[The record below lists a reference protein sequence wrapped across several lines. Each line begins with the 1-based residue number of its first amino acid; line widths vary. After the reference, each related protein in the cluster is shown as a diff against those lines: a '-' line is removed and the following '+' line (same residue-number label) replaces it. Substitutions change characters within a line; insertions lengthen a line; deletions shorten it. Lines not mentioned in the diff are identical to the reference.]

1 MSISRDVGNA
11 VLLRPYSF
19 QTIYTSVASSRR
31 NRRDNHN
38 HTECI
43 HSYLLSPFSTSATCL
58 PTGIKYINWYKIQNV
73 QAVTADRQEPTTDTT
88 KKTGGKWDL
97 SKPPLLV
104 CPGMEQNPWLQITS
118 YSAFAAGTQQ
128 LQTFASATSSF
139 CKHHTLLHLKLR
151 RGTWGERRLPGFPF
165 AQSQKRTQTQH

>member
-1 MSISRDVGNA
+1 MKYINWYCRIMSISRDVGNA

-58 PTGIKYINWYKIQNV
+58 PTGIKYINWYKIQNA
-73 QAVTADRQEPTTDTT
+73 QAVTADRQELTTDTI
-88 KKTGGKWDL
+88 K
-97 SKPPLLV
+97 
-104 CPGMEQNPWLQITS
+104 
-118 YSAFAAGTQQ
+118 
-128 LQTFASATSSF
+128 ASASCLPWNGAKSLATNNV
-139 CKHHTLLHLKLR
+139 LLSIRCWNSAVANLR
-151 RGTWGERRLPGFPF
+151 LCNVFVL
-165 AQSQKRTQTQH
+165 